1 MFTAT
6 RRAFHRYRIF
16 PSLVLAA
23 LLTAGAGLP
32 GIVPLSQ
39 SQNAPSNL
47 SLQLMAMTE
56 LKAVNNGHFVTTAGI
71 NNRAVE
77 VLVDTGASVV
87 ALSYEDAEKVGLKPR
102 NLTFDVGV
110 STANGV
116 TKAARVMLREVEID
130 NVRVSDVQG
139 LVMPKGAMRGTLLGM
154 SFLSR
159 LQSFSVEDGR
169 LILKN

>member
-1 MFTAT
+1 MFTSA
-6 RRAFHRYRIF
+6 RRTLHRYRIV
-16 PSLVLAA
+16 PSLILAI

-39 SQNAPSNL
+39 SQNTP
-47 SLQLMAMTE
+47 LQLMAMTE
-56 LKAVNNGHFVTTAGI
+56 LKAVNNGHFVTSADI

-87 ALSYEDAEKVGLKPR
+87 ALSYEDAEKVGLKPK

-110 STANGV
+110 STANGL

>member
-1 MFTAT
+1 MYIAA
-6 RRAFHRYRIF
+6 RRAFARYRIV
-16 PSLVLAA
+16 PSLLLAL

-32 GIVPLSQ
+32 GLVPLSH
-39 SQNAPSNL
+39 SQNAPL
-47 SLQLMAMTE
+47 MLMAMTE
-56 LKAVNNGHFVTTAGI
+56 LKAAGHGHFITSADI

-87 ALSYEDAEKVGLKPR
+87 ALSYEDAESVGLRPS
-102 NLTFDVGV
+102 NLNFNISVA
-110 STANGV
+110 TANGV
-116 TKAARVMLREVEID
+116 AKAAQVMLRKVEID
-130 NVRVSDVQG
+130 NVRVQDVQG

-159 LQSFSVEDGR
+159 LQSFSVENGR

>member
-1 MFTAT
+1 MFIAA
-6 RRAFHRYRIF
+6 RHALHRYRIV
-16 PSLVLAA
+16 PSIVLAI

-39 SQNAPSNL
+39 SQNTQ
-47 SLQLMAMTE
+47 LQLMAMTE
-56 LKAVNNGHFVTTAGI
+56 LKAVNNGHFVTSADI
-71 NNRAVE
+71 NNRAVQ

-87 ALSYEDAEKVGLKPR
+87 ALSYEDAEKVGLKPK

>member
-1 MFTAT
+1 MFTAA
-6 RRAFHRYRIF
+6 RHAFHRYRVI
-16 PSLVLAA
+16 PSLVLAI

-39 SQNAPSNL
+39 SQVTP
-47 SLQLMAMTE
+47 LQLMAMTE
-56 LKAVNNGHFVTTAGI
+56 LKAVNNGHFVTSADI

-87 ALSYEDAEKVGLKPR
+87 ALSYEDAERVGLKPK

-116 TKAARVMLREVEID
+116 AKAARVMLREVEID
-130 NVRVSDVQG
+130 NVRVDDVEG
-139 LVMPKGAMRGTLLGM
+139 LVLPKGAMRGTLLGM

-159 LQSFSVEDGR
+159 LKSFSVEDGR

>member
-1 MFTAT
+1 MFTAA
-6 RRAFHRYRIF
+6 RHAFHRYRVI
-16 PSLVLAA
+16 PSLVLAI

-39 SQNAPSNL
+39 SQVTP
-47 SLQLMAMTE
+47 LQLMAMTE
-56 LKAVNNGHFVTTAGI
+56 LKAVNNGHFVTSADI

-87 ALSYEDAEKVGLKPR
+87 ALSYEDAERVGLKPK

-116 TKAARVMLREVEID
+116 AKAARVMLREVEID
-130 NVRVSDVQG
+130 NVRVDNVEG
-139 LVMPKGAMRGTLLGM
+139 LVLPKGAMRGTLLGM

-159 LQSFSVEDGR
+159 LKSFSVEDGR